1 MQHSRAHTPRVE
13 DVRSLSRRGLRA
25 VSRASAPFVSYT
37 GPSFRPGQDGHSQ
50 LATAFEEMLSPDR
63 EEHYDTCHMR
73 LPWVIAHR
81 GASAVAPENTM
92 AAFRRAQEMGAECI
106 ETDLHLSRDGRLIIL
121 HDTTLDRTTSGS
133 GLVKNHTY
141 NELRQLDAGRWFS
154 QSFAGE
160 RLPSIDELL
169 DFAGQ
174 ADLSL
179 YLEIKGGAG
188 YGVERAVISAL
199 RGRKESKATV
209 VLCFDAS
216 VLDRIHQLDRLLMT
230 GLLFESDGEEMVKEA
245 VRVGARQ
252 IGPRGDCVTP
262 GLIEDAHRR
271 GLKVI
276 AWTINEGTQMRA
288 LAAMGVDGI
297 ITNYPDRL
305 LAVRESL
312 LQK

>member
-1 MQHSRAHTPRVE
+1 
-13 DVRSLSRRGLRA
+13 
-25 VSRASAPFVSYT
+25 
-37 GPSFRPGQDGHSQ
+37 
-50 LATAFEEMLSPDR
+50 
-63 EEHYDTCHMR
+63 MR

-92 AAFRRAQEMGAECI
+92 AAFRRAVEMGTECI
-106 ETDLHLSRDGRLIIL
+106 ETDLHLSRDGRLIIV
-121 HDTTLDRTTSGS
+121 HDTTLNRTTSGD
-133 GLVKNHTY
+133 GMVRNYTF
-141 NELRQLDAGRWFS
+141 NELRQLDAGSWFS
-154 QSFAGE
+154 EKYAGE
-160 RLPSIDELL
+160 RLPAIEELL

-230 GLLFESDGEEMVKEA
+230 GLLFDSGGEDMVKEA

-262 GLIEDAHRR
+262 ELIEDAHRR
-271 GLKVI
+271 GLKVVT
-276 AWTINEGTQMRA
+276 WTINEPAQMRS
-288 LAAMGVDGI
+288 LAAAGVDGI
-297 ITNYPDRL
+297 MTNHPDRL
-305 LAVRESL
+305 VAVRDTL
-312 LQK
+312 PPK

>member
-1 MQHSRAHTPRVE
+1 
-13 DVRSLSRRGLRA
+13 
-25 VSRASAPFVSYT
+25 
-37 GPSFRPGQDGHSQ
+37 
-50 LATAFEEMLSPDR
+50 
-63 EEHYDTCHMR
+63 MR

-92 AAFRRAQEMGAECI
+92 AAFRRAVEMGAECI
-106 ETDLHLSRDGRLIIL
+106 ETDLHLSRDGRLVIV
-121 HDTTLDRTTSGS
+121 HDTTLNRTTSGN
-133 GLVKNHTY
+133 GLVKNYTF

-154 QSFAGE
+154 EEFAGE
-160 RLPSIDELL
+160 RMPTVEELL

-179 YLEIKGGAG
+179 CLEIKGGAG
-188 YGVERAVISAL
+188 YGVERAIISAL
-199 RGRKESKATV
+199 RGRKESKAAV

-230 GLLFESDGEEMVKEA
+230 GLLFDTGGEDMVKEG

-252 IGPRGDCVTP
+252 IGPRGDCVSP
-262 GLIEDAHRR
+262 ELVADAHRR

-276 AWTINEGTQMRA
+276 TWTINEPAQMRA
-288 LAAMGVDGI
+288 MAAAGVDGI

-305 LAVRESL
+305 VAVRDTL
-312 LQK
+312 PPK